1 MCNRE
6 ELRRLAEAATPGPW
20 VSGDPS
26 FGNGNAQMIV
36 SISDRAMGRDIQGP
50 NLRPALFDAEFIA
63 AANPAAVLGLL
74 DQLDAAEAKLAKAN
88 RSLIELK
95 PDPVLVE
102 DSWIPAHELATVCGN
117 FMRSSRE
124 FASQIKAAEAKL
136 AAVREIHS
144 SAWWYDEFCDDPSCE
159 QEHVEIDVGDLY
171 HAHPSWL
178 VCECCSGGDLSDT
191 NEPAPWPCPTIR
203 AIDGEADAPG
213 GAA

>member
-1 MCNRE
+1 MGDDSDEATHVGFRAARND
-6 ELRRLAEAATPGPW
+6 LYLAIGKVLDNDLDQTTFEG
-20 VSGDPS
+20 
-26 FGNGNAQMIV
+26 
-36 SISDRAMGRDIQGP
+36 
-50 NLRPALFDAEFIA
+50 AEFIA
-63 AANPAAVLGLL
+63 AANPTAVLGLL
-74 DQLDAAEAKLAKAN
+74 DHLDAAEAKLARAN

-203 AIDGEADAPG
+203 ALDEGTDHE
-213 GAA
+213 

>member
-50 NLRPALFDAEFIA
+50 NLRPALFDVEFIA

-74 DQLDAAEAKLAKAN
+74 DQLD
-88 RSLIELK
+88 
-95 PDPVLVE
+95 
-102 DSWIPAHELATVCGN
+102 
-117 FMRSSRE
+117 
-124 FASQIKAAEAKL
+124 AAEAKL

-191 NEPAPWPCPTIR
+191 NEPVQWPCLTIR
-203 AIDGEADAPG
+203 AIDGEAIA
-213 GAA
+213 